1 MSEITNIVMCG
12 VGGQGVL
19 LASELIIE
27 VARVNGYEVRKSEVH
42 GMAQRG
48 GAVFSHVRFGHNVY
62 APLIPE
68 GEADFILSF
77 EYMEALRYKNMLN
90 TETKV
95 YLNSHKLVPTT
106 VMMGGPAYP
115 ENIESD
121 LSAYSKAIYTVP
133 ALNIARELGN
143 SRAENVVLLGSVAPK
158 LPFEKDSWAEVM
170 KLNLKPKL
178 VELNLQA
185 FEKGYE
191 FGMKF

>member
-27 VARVNGYEVRKSEVH
+27 VARVNGFEVRKSEVH

-48 GAVFSHVRFGHNVY
+48 GAVFSHVRFGESVFS
-62 APLIPE
+62 PLIPE
-68 GEADFILSF
+68 GEADYVLSF
-77 EYMEALRYKNMLN
+77 EYMEALRYKNMIN
-90 TETKV
+90 KNSKI

-115 ENIESD
+115 ANIEAELTPMTESV
-121 LSAYSKAIYTVP
+121 YTVP
-133 ALNIARELGN
+133 ALDIAKELGN

-158 LPFEKDSWAEVM
+158 LPFEKDSWIEVM
-170 KLNLKPKL
+170 KLNLKPKI
-178 VELNLQA
+178 VELNLVA
-185 FEKGYE
+185 FEKGYS
-191 FGMKF
+191 FGTDL